1 MRYRERIIEMNIVYL
16 QCDCRYNKWI
26 LENTGGGGIKSSII
40 RLKDVKK

>member
-1 MRYRERIIEMNIVYL
+1 MNIVYL

-26 LENTGGGGIKSSII
+26 LENTGGGIKSSII